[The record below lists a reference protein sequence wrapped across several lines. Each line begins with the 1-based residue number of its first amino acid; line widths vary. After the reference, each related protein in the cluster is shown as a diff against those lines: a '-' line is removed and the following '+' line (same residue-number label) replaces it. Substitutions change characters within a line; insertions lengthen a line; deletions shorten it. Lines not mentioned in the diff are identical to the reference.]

1 MPKMGAG
8 AYLAALPP
16 VLKKQHQEMQ
26 YRVYVTDCLKMIA
39 ENTANFAKGQYMKA
53 RYYDIITPKK
63 QDTRTG
69 DEIVEDIIKRAGLVV
84 KSE

>member
-1 MPKMGAG
+1 
-8 AYLAALPP
+8 
-16 VLKKQHQEMQ
+16 
-26 YRVYVTDCLKMIA
+26 MIA

>member
-1 MPKMGAG
+1 MSKVNQQAKDT
-8 AYLAALPP
+8 A
-16 VLKKQHQEMQ
+16 
-26 YRVYVTDCLKMIA
+26 YRVYVTDSLKLIA

-84 KSE
+84 KTE

>member
-1 MPKMGAG
+1 MSKVNQQAKDT
-8 AYLAALPP
+8 A
-16 VLKKQHQEMQ
+16 
-26 YRVYVTDCLKMIA
+26 YRVYVTDSLKLIA

-84 KSE
+84 KAE

>member
-1 MPKMGAG
+1 MSKVNQQAKDT
-8 AYLAALPP
+8 A
-16 VLKKQHQEMQ
+16 
-26 YRVYVTDCLKMIA
+26 YRVYVTDSLNLIA
-39 ENTANFAKGQYMKA
+39 KNTANFAKGQYMKA

>member
-1 MPKMGAG
+1 MSKVSQQAKDT
-8 AYLAALPP
+8 A
-16 VLKKQHQEMQ
+16 
-26 YRVYVTDCLKMIA
+26 YRVYVTDSLKLIA

-63 QDTRTG
+63 LDTRTG

-84 KSE
+84 KAE